1 MGNNMKEKLIIE
13 FKKMGFR
20 EDEINDFLNG
30 LESNSNISK
39 MYNYIVKNNI
49 TDTDDVYK
57 YFFKLIGIENQRIII
72 EK

>member
-1 MGNNMKEKLIIE
+1 MKEKLIIE